1 MKEFIGSATKRLTE
15 IGGELTEDFV
25 LPQDSPSSDSFAKW
39 QPSPT
44 TATYT
49 TPTVSSTVSAP
60 ATPKP
65 SAVSKDLSG
74 YGDADDSFAFDEID

>member
-1 MKEFIGSATKRLTE
+1 MKEFIGSATKRLSE
-15 IGGELTEDFV
+15 IGGDITEGFV
-25 LPQDSPSSDSFAKW
+25 LPESASSSPSVKW
-39 QPSPT
+39 EPSPS

-49 TPTVSSTVSAP
+49 TPTVSSAVSAP

-65 SAVSKDLSG
+65 SAASKDLSG